1 MLSMTSVGITSH
13 EWLIMLHS
21 SSQNK
26 GFYID
31 LSSVIKVDR
40 GLSGYGKHTFK
51 ARMLEF
57 LRKCDFLFQS
67 ISSSKTQ
74 IAGDLFMVHLW
85 VIISQQCTDIPR

>member
-1 MLSMTSVGITSH
+1 MTSVGITSH

-57 LRKCDFLFQS
+57 
-67 ISSSKTQ
+67 
-74 IAGDLFMVHLW
+74 
-85 VIISQQCTDIPR
+85 